1 MLILEGNTINLD
13 LCLYNVFL
21 EIHALIDVFSI
32 LFTNFFFTFLFPLFS
47 PSISFDLFCAYSPLP
62 SIRSLWFK
70 VCAVFQYS
78 EHKLVLLKTCKP
90 LCYLFTG
97 GGAPD
102 TIKSKEQAEE
112 EESDTTVYQ
121 RRRSPSPAERYGLNC
136 INIYHSL
143 PPSPLSL
150 SVSDEG
156 QSIASLIQDLVK
168 LSQTETKPQVSVHV
182 HVYIHERQ
190 P

>member
-1 MLILEGNTINLD
+1 MYLLTCLVFYLLIFSLHFSFPF
-13 LCLYNVFL
+13 FL
-21 EIHALIDVFSI
+21 PLS
-32 LFTNFFFTFLFPLFS
+32 LLTFFVCIP
-47 PSISFDLFCAYSPLP
+47 PLP

-90 LCYLFTG
+90 LCYLFTE

-112 EESDTTVYQ
+112 EEEESDKTVYQ
-121 RRRSPSPAERYGLNC
+121 HRVSRSPSPAERYGLNC

-150 SVSDEG
+150 SISDEG

-168 LSQTETKPQVSVHV
+168 LSQTETKQQVSVHV

>member
-1 MLILEGNTINLD
+1 MYLLM
-13 LCLYNVFL
+13 CLV
-21 EIHALIDVFSI
+21 
-32 LFTNFFFTFLFPLFS
+32 FTNFFFTILFSLFS
-47 PSISFDLFCAYSPLP
+47 PSISFDLFCVYSPLP

-70 VCAVFQYS
+70 VCALFQYS

-97 GGAPD
+97 GGVPD

-112 EESDTTVYQ
+112 EEEESDKTVYQ
-121 RRRSPSPAERYGLNC
+121 RRVSRSTSPAERYGLNY

-150 SVSDEG
+150 S
-156 QSIASLIQDLVK
+156 L
-168 LSQTETKPQVSVHV
+168 H
-182 HVYIHERQ
+182 
-190 P
+190 

>member
-1 MLILEGNTINLD
+1 MYLLT
-13 LCLYNVFL
+13 CLV
-21 EIHALIDVFSI
+21 
-32 LFTNFFFTFLFPLFS
+32 FTNFFFTFLFPLFS
-47 PSISFDLFCAYSPLP
+47 PSISFDLFCAYSPPPLP

-90 LCYLFTG
+90 LCYLFTE

-112 EESDTTVYQ
+112 EEEESDKTVYQ
-121 RRRSPSPAERYGLNC
+121 RRVSRSSSPAERYGLNC

-150 SVSDEG
+150 SISDEG

>member
-1 MLILEGNTINLD
+1 MYLLT
-13 LCLYNVFL
+13 CLV
-21 EIHALIDVFSI
+21 
-32 LFTNFFFTFLFPLFS
+32 FTNFFFTFFFPFS
-47 PSISFDLFCAYSPLP
+47 FFLPLSLLTFFVRIPPLP

-70 VCAVFQYS
+70 VCALFQYS

-90 LCYLFTG
+90 ICYLFTE

-112 EESDTTVYQ
+112 EEEESDKTVYQ
-121 RRRSPSPAERYGLNC
+121 HRVSRSSSPAERYGLNC

-143 PPSPLSL
+143 PPPSL
-150 SVSDEG
+150 SISDEG

-182 HVYIHERQ
+182 HVYIHEHQ

>member
-1 MLILEGNTINLD
+1 MHLLTCLVFYLII
-13 LCLYNVFL
+13 
-21 EIHALIDVFSI
+21 
-32 LFTNFFFTFLFPLFS
+32 FPLHFS
-47 PSISFDLFCAYSPLP
+47 FPFFLPLSLLTFFVCIPPLP

-112 EESDTTVYQ
+112 EEEESDKTVYQ
-121 RRRSPSPAERYGLNC
+121 RRVSRSPSPAERYGLNC

-143 PPSPLSL
+143 PPSLSL
-150 SVSDEG
+150 S
-156 QSIASLIQDLVK
+156 L
-168 LSQTETKPQVSVHV
+168 H
-182 HVYIHERQ
+182 
-190 P
+190 